1 MKKYREL
8 LRYRVW
14 SICLVT
20 ALLVSLVG
28 CVAQPPPE
36 RLFSMETLIIDVSV
50 FPEDWWVGS
59 GPRKVEWDHRSS
71 SYGSWYINFQTD
83 TSEIRNTAGQHVYRY
98 ANVEIAKSVFEDSF
112 MAKYGDVLPVTT
124 CRNLAA
130 NQNQLHC
137 YDYEGR
143 AQTNCQ
149 WAGRYDEFIV
159 VFGTWM
165 IPERMS
171 LDDMQEI
178 ICAID
183 AHVGSYFDRVSED

>member
-1 MKKYREL
+1 MKGYREL

-14 SICLVT
+14 IICLVT
-20 ALLVSLVG
+20 TLLVFLVS
-28 CVAQPPPE
+28 CVSQAPPE
-36 RLFSMETLIIDVSV
+36 RSFSMETLIIDISV
-50 FPEDWWVGS
+50 FPEGWWVGS
-59 GPRKVEWDHRSS
+59 GPRKVEWDDLSS

-83 TSEIRNTAGQHVYRY
+83 TSEIHYTARQHVYRY
-98 ANVEIAKSVFEDSF
+98 ANVEVAQFIFEDRV
-112 MAKYGDVLPVTT
+112 MTEYGEVFPVTT

-130 NQNQLHC
+130 NQNQLFC

>member
-1 MKKYREL
+1 
-8 LRYRVW
+8 
-14 SICLVT
+14 
-20 ALLVSLVG
+20 
-28 CVAQPPPE
+28 
-36 RLFSMETLIIDVSV
+36 MEALIIDVSV
-50 FPEDWWVGS
+50 FPEGWWVGS
-59 GPRKVEWDHRSS
+59 GPRKVEWDDLSS

-83 TSEIRNTAGQHVYRY
+83 TSEIHYTAGQHVYRY
-98 ANVEIAKSVFEDSF
+98 ANVEIAKSVFEDSV
-112 MAKYGDVLPVTT
+112 MTKYGEVLPITT
-124 CRNLAA
+124 CENLTAD
-130 NQNQLHC
+130 QNQLYC

-183 AHVGSYFDRVSED
+183 AHVGSCFDRVSED